1 MTCATFGVG
10 VILLEDVRFLVLNL
24 LRGIRALVSYSF
36 SGFGIWRGVCASTV
50 FCSLLASI
58 SGSALAQGNPPEN
71 TAPAPS
77 VGNTIGATPFQ
88 ECSKNYLQLRL
99 DDRIGTLIM
108 RGEDRA
114 RRFRLMLGN
123 PTNDCTA
130 IVKTISVEVVDTVE
144 DHHGALEALMSS
156 FRYRATISPSD
167 KGKALALNGE
177 DRFTYPPH
185 SNPDQFVLDISSAKR
200 GYSYA
205 LRFLVDWS
213 DLRTKTSNRA
223 QSWVAIASFPDAP
236 GMIFGG
242 DADTFGW
249 RREQL
254 RKWRQQY
261 DGSKEA
267 LKDADV
273 EDPPFKIERSRQ

>member
-1 MTCATFGVG
+1 MFGNSIAVFQAG
-10 VILLEDVRFLVLNL
+10 
-24 LRGIRALVSYSF
+24 RGIRVTTVLCLLSALVP
-36 SGFGIWRGVCASTV
+36 A
-50 FCSLLASI
+50 
-58 SGSALAQGNPPEN
+58 SALAQVRAPGSYTAAPSG
-71 TAPAPS
+71 APA
-77 VGNTIGATPFQ
+77 VGNTMGTTPFQ
-88 ECSKNYLQLRL
+88 ECSKSYLQLRL

-114 RRFRLMLGN
+114 RRFRVMLGN
-123 PTNDCTA
+123 PTSDCTA

-185 SNPDQFVLDISSAKR
+185 GNPDQFVLDISSAKR

-205 LRFLVDWS
+205 LRFVVDWS
-213 DLRTKTSNRA
+213 DLRTSMPNRA
-223 QSWVAIASFPDAP
+223 QSWVAIASFPDDA
-236 GMIFGG
+236 GMMFGG
-242 DADTFGW
+242 GTETFAW

-261 DGSKEA
+261 DGSAEA
-267 LKDADV
+267 LKDAEV
-273 EDPPFKIERSRQ
+273 EDPPFERPRQ